1 MPNNDSS
8 TSSITE
14 STSLLGS
21 ERGAKADPKAE
32 SWSDLKPYIW
42 PLISSNIITV
52 MAGLNDG
59 TFGVMIPRL
68 KEHYDISNST
78 VSLLFL
84 FNAIG
89 FFISGFLNGFIVKHI
104 GQRATVYTASISL
117 MIVYLFALTGQR
129 FEIMLGLMVFQGGS
143 ISLLDAA
150 VNVYTAN
157 VPMATL
163 MLNIL
168 HANYGVGAMISP
180 LVGTA
185 FLVRNI
191 TWRAVY
197 GFLAGAAFLNILS
210 VMIGFSGT
218 NMEQPNEHE
227 IEDDDTD
234 ELPKARIAIPSHPI
248 RNSVTL
254 LSAGYILIYVGV
266 EIIMGGWGYTFL
278 TEGRHGDKEMMGH
291 VTAGYW
297 AGLAIGR
304 LVLGY
309 LAGRLGEKRTITAL
323 TITGGVVLIIFGYA
337 ESIVIDSIALVT
349 IGFLIG
355 PMFPTTISLVSQLL
369 PRHIHATSIGFIS
382 AIGAS
387 GAAVLPYGAGLIADQ
402 YGILSIPLVCFVM
415 LATMQLMWTFV
426 PNPQTINI

>member
-1 MPNNDSS
+1 MTNHDSS
-8 TSSITE
+8 TLVNE

-21 ERGAKADPKAE
+21 ERGLKDSPKAE
-32 SWSDLKPYIW
+32 SWSDLKPYVR
-42 PLISSNIITV
+42 PLVSANIITV
-52 MAGLNDG
+52 MAGLSDG

-84 FNAIG
+84 FNAAG
-89 FFISGFLNGFIVKHI
+89 FFISGFLNGFIVKKI
-104 GQRATVYTASISL
+104 GQRATIYMASISL
-117 MIVYLFALTGQR
+117 MIVYLLALTGQR
-129 FEIMLGLMVFQGGS
+129 FEIMLGLMLFQGGS
-143 ISLLDAA
+143 ISFLDAA

-197 GFLAGAAFLNILS
+197 GFLAGAAFLNIIS
-210 VMIGFSGT
+210 VIIGFGGA
-218 NMEQPNEHE
+218 NIEQPNEHE
-227 IEDDDTD
+227 IEDEDSD
-234 ELPKARIAIPSHPI
+234 ELPKPRIATPNHPI
-248 RNSVTL
+248 RNTVTI

-266 EIIMGGWGYTFL
+266 EVIMGAWGYTFL

-297 AGLAIGR
+297 GGLAIGR

-323 TITGGVVLIIFGYA
+323 TVTGGVVLIIFGLV
-337 ESIVIDSIALVT
+337 ESVVVDSIALVA

-387 GAAVLPYGAGLIADQ
+387 GAAILPYGAGLIADQ
-402 YGILSIPLVCFVM
+402 YGILSIPLACFVM
-415 LATMQLMWTFV
+415 LVIMQLMWTFV
-426 PNPQTINI
+426 PNPRTINI